1 MTVRG
6 RGGELPR
13 ARGVVLFTTLV
24 LLALLTMVGISG
36 ALVVR
41 MEQGMARNAHDS
53 MLAFQAAESALRDA
67 EDWLAAN
74 ATDPAAVFPA
84 PGQGRHGAPAWGTA
98 PGWRQ
103 DDVWQRGSA
112 EATALGGVAMP
123 PRYVI
128 EWLTSYP
135 DAAPPDGS
143 GGTVDAFRITAL
155 GYGGTERAQVV
166 LQTTFGR
173 LRGVVG
179 GSPGRLSWMEFDS
192 VP

>member
-1 MTVRG
+1 MTTHRLVS
-6 RGGELPR
+6 ELPR

-24 LLALLTMVGISG
+24 LLALLTIVGVSG
-36 ALVVR
+36 ALTVR
-41 MEQGMARNAHDS
+41 MEQGMARNTHDS

-67 EDWLAAN
+67 EDWLSTN
-74 ATDPAAVFPA
+74 ATHPAAVFPM
-84 PGQGRHGAPAWGTA
+84 PGRGRHSAPAWGRA

-103 DDVWQRGSA
+103 DSVWERGSA
-112 EATALGGVAMP
+112 EATAPAGVAVP

-155 GYGGTERAQVV
+155 GYGGTEHAQVV
-166 LQTTFGR
+166 LQSTFGR

-179 GSPGRLSWMEFDS
+179 ADPGRLSWVEFDS

>member
-1 MTVRG
+1 MERRG
-6 RGGELPR
+6 SGLPG

-24 LLALLTMVGISG
+24 LLVLLTMVGISG
-36 ALVVR
+36 AHTTR

-53 MLAFQAAESALRDA
+53 MLALQAAESALRDA

-84 PGQGRHGAPAWGTA
+84 SGQGRHSAPAWGVA
-98 PGWRQ
+98 PAWRK
-103 DDVWQRGSA
+103 DDVWENGSA
-112 EATALGGVAMP
+112 EATAPAGVAVP
-123 PRYVI
+123 PRYAV

-143 GGTVDAFRITAL
+143 GGTVDVFRITAL
-155 GYGGTERAQVV
+155 GYGGTEGAQVV

-173 LRGVVG
+173 LRGVAG
-179 GSPGRLSWMEFDS
+179 TDPGRLSWAEFDS
-192 VP
+192 IP

>member
-1 MTVRG
+1 MHRRG
-6 RGGELPR
+6 SELPR
-13 ARGVVLFTTLV
+13 VRGVVLFTTLV
-24 LLALLTMVGISG
+24 LLALLTMVGVSG
-36 ALVVR
+36 AVAVR

-53 MLAFQAAESALRDA
+53 MLAFQAAEFALRDA

-84 PGQGRHGAPAWGTA
+84 SGRGRHSAPAWGA
-98 PGWRQ
+98 VPGWRENG
-103 DDVWQRGSA
+103 VWERGSA
-112 EATALGGVAMP
+112 EAAGPAGVAMP

-179 GSPGRLSWMEFDS
+179 ADPGRLSWVELDS

>member
-1 MTVRG
+1 M
-6 RGGELPR
+6 PR
-13 ARGVVLFTTLV
+13 TRGVVLFTTLV

-36 ALVVR
+36 AHTTR

-53 MLAFQAAESALRDA
+53 MLAFQAAESALREA

-74 ATDPAAVFPA
+74 ATDPVAFFPA
-84 PGQGRHGAPAWGTA
+84 SGQGRHSAPLWDAT
-98 PGWRQ
+98 PVWRD
-103 DDVWQRGSA
+103 DDVWENGSQ
-112 EATALGGVAMP
+112 EATTPTGAALP

-135 DAAPPDGS
+135 DAPPPDGS
-143 GGTVDAFRITAL
+143 GGTFDIFRITAL
-155 GYGGTERAQVV
+155 GYGGTERARVA

-173 LRGVVG
+173 VRGASG
-179 GSPGRLSWMEFDS
+179 ASPGRLSWVEFDS

>member
-1 MTVRG
+1 M
-6 RGGELPR
+6 
-13 ARGVVLFTTLV
+13 VLFTTLV
-24 LLALLTMVGISG
+24 LLALLTLVGISG
-36 ALVVR
+36 AQTTR

-84 PGQGRHGAPAWGTA
+84 PGRGRHSAPAWGA
-98 PGWRQ
+98 RPPWRQ
-103 DDVWQRGSA
+103 DGVWESA
-112 EATALGGVAMP
+112 STEATAPANVALP

-143 GGTVDAFRITAL
+143 GGTVDVFRITAL

-173 LRGVVG
+173 LRGVLG
-179 GSPGRLSWMEFDS
+179 ADPGRLSWAEFDS

>member
-1 MTVRG
+1 MERLG
-6 RGGELPR
+6 SGLPG

-24 LLALLTMVGISG
+24 LLVLLTMVGISG
-36 ALVVR
+36 AHTTR

-53 MLAFQAAESALRDA
+53 MLALQAAESALRDA

-84 PGQGRHGAPAWGTA
+84 SGQGRHSAPAWGEA
-98 PGWRQ
+98 PAWRK
-103 DDVWQRGSA
+103 DDVWENGSA
-112 EATALGGVAMP
+112 EATAPAGVAVP
-123 PRYVI
+123 PRYTV

-143 GGTVDAFRITAL
+143 GGTVDVFRITAL

-173 LRGVVG
+173 LRGVAG
-179 GSPGRLSWMEFDS
+179 ANPGRLSWAEFDS
-192 VP
+192 IP